1 MHIFSPQ
8 RRSGQRLHSL
18 TVWIPWLVLIFL
30 AAAALLNALQTT
42 WGIGFVWAQPFL
54 DSINIF
60 SSVFLGIFIEAVP
73 YLLLGTLA
81 SGLVEEFVRSEDLAH
96 LIPANS
102 HLAPILGSLLGLCFP
117 VCECGTVPLTRRLI
131 HKGLPVSVG
140 IAFLLAAPVINPIV
154 IASTLAAFGPTPVFW
169 LRIGLTFLVASV
181 IGLIF
186 SFEPDPAKLLRT
198 QPGEADLHVHA
209 MPVILDPELVSQKK
223 EKISMRLKRVMTVTA
238 DEFVEMGRYLVIGAA
253 LAAVMQTFIAQGTLL
268 ALGKGPVLSVIVMA
282 LLAALLSICSTVD
295 AFIALAF
302 AGSFSTGA
310 IATFLVFGPM
320 VDIKAVLMFAQVFK
334 RKTVLLLVVLP
345 FLMSVIAGIVV
356 NFLE

>member
-1 MHIFSPQ
+1 MHIPSPQ

-42 WGIGFVWAQPFL
+42 WGIGFLWARPVL

-60 SSVFLGIFIEAVP
+60 ASVFLGIFIEAVP

-96 LIPANS
+96 LIPADS
-102 HLAPILGSLLGLCFP
+102 HLAPILGSLLGLFFP

-186 SFEPDPAKLLRT
+186 SFEADPAKLLRT
-198 QPGEADLHVHA
+198 QPGEVDLHA
-209 MPVILDPELVSQKK
+209 LATPVILNLELGSPEK
-223 EKISMRLKRVMTVTA
+223 EKISTRLKRVMTVTG
-238 DEFVEMGRYLVIGAA
+238 DEFVEMGRYLVMGAG

-282 LLAALLSICSTVD
+282 LLAALLSIWDETLESAAAEAYARD
-295 AFIALAF
+295 YM
-302 AGSFSTGA
+302 G
-310 IATFLVFGPM
+310 FGFTQW
-320 VDIKAVLMFAQVFK
+320 KA
-334 RKTVLLLVVLP
+334 
-345 FLMSVIAGIVV
+345 
-356 NFLE
+356 